1 MISTKFH
8 QIGHE
13 REFKQQIWMFL
24 FEGLTLIEDDMIY
37 VFTAPEIK

>member
-1 MISTKFH
+1 MILMISTKFH

-13 REFKQQIWMFL
+13 REFKQQVWMFL

-37 VFTAPEIK
+37 IYIYI